1 LLTVLGKANAAAPTA
16 ATPMARLRGVRAG
29 MLEVIGVVRVV
40 EGYGVLR
47 LIFMR
52 KKKLRPVK
60 RE

>member
-1 LLTVLGKANAAAPTA
+1 
-16 ATPMARLRGVRAG
+16 MRAG